1 MFYHSGK
8 ISCIITA
15 LNKYCCYDDFFFCR
29 SLVKVHVK
37 NDMKNEIIQNKKVI
51 HVPAIK
57 L

>member
-15 LNKYCCYDDFFFCR
+15 LISTVVMMTFFCR

-37 NDMKNEIIQNKKVI
+37 NDMKNEINQNKKVI
-51 HVPAIK
+51 QCTSY
-57 L
+57 